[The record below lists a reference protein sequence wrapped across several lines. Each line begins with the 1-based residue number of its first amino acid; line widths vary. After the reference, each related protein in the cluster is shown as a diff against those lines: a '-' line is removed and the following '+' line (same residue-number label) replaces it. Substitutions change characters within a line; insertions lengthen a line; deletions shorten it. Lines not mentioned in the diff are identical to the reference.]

1 MKKILGILLSCLSIQ
16 AVANEYIDS
25 KVHKKEFTVRG
36 ETYEVSYVKI
46 PDKKEINAAIT
57 KSTTSLEMVVTE
69 DFINM
74 SGDDF
79 ESEMCSDYFSKSKL
93 ISKIRRFN
101 NSWPLPDFPSEPIDF
116 QDYMMSRDFYL
127 ISSPN
132 LEWVRQK
139 FTQEMKGYNV
149 HFIKTNNSIDVQYG
163 LDSRYQAI
171 DSYKKAD
178 VAKSIMNKLILD
190 SIENLD
196 QILESRAKMKIRY
209 NYLWCDLLE
218 QKAKIVLK
226 TDAVV
231 LERELSRISIDQD
244 KTKLKKIVDDLYSK
258 PIVAKARYINTA
270 QRTFLLGMHVG
281 KTLKKFNYNLHPKLI
296 EKYSEGLYREIFTS
310 IYTLDDNIS
319 PKYSTAEEAVKS
331 MIFKNNTGVKSPAYF
346 YSKKLRRAHLAGET
360 LLETT
365 YVEGSL

>member
-1 MKKILGILLSCLSIQ
+1 MKKIFGILFSCLSVQ
-16 AVANEYIDS
+16 AIANEYVDS
-25 KVHKKEFTVRG
+25 TIYKTELTLNG
-36 ETYEVSYVKI
+36 QTYEVSYIKI
-46 PDKKEINAAIT
+46 PYKKEINAAVT
-57 KSTTSLEMVVTE
+57 KAPMNLEMVVSE
-69 DFINM
+69 DFINR

-101 NSWPLPDFPSEPIDF
+101 NSWQLPDFPSEPIDF
-116 QDYMMSRDFYL
+116 QDFVMSRDFY
-127 ISSPN
+127 ISPIIN
-132 LEWVRQK
+132 LERVKKK
-139 FTQEMKGYNV
+139 FAQEMSGYNV
-149 HFIKTNNSIDVQYG
+149 HFIQTNGSIDIQYTP
-163 LDSRYQAI
+163 DARYQAI

-178 VAKSIMNKLILD
+178 TAKNIMSKFIAD
-190 SIENLD
+190 SIEKSD
-196 QILESRAKMKIRY
+196 QLFESGAKMKIRY

-226 TDAVV
+226 SDAVV
-231 LERELSRISIDQD
+231 LERELSRISIAQD
-244 KTKLKKIVDDLYSK
+244 KTKLKKIVTELYSK
-258 PIVAKARYINTA
+258 PIVKKSRDINFA

-281 KTLKKFNYNLHPKLI
+281 KVLEKFKYSLHPKLI
-296 EKYSEGLYREIFTS
+296 EKYSEGLYGEIFTS

-331 MIFKNNTGVKSPAYF
+331 MIFNNYSGVASPAYF
-346 YSKKLRRAHLAGET
+346 YSKKLRRAHLTGET